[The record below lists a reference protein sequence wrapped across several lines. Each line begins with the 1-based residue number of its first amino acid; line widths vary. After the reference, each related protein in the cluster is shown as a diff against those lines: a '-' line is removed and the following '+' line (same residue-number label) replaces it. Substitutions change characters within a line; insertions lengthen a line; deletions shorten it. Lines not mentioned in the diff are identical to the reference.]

1 MKHSVFSYYLFKGLK
16 GEAMGS
22 DNKIELGE
30 LAEYL
35 YRKVPEISMKEDKN
49 KPQNPVFIGS
59 DLKRILLD
67 LR

>member
-1 MKHSVFSYYLFKGLK
+1 
-16 GEAMGS
+16 MGTDS
-22 DNKIELGE
+22 KIELGE

-35 YRKVPEISMKEDKN
+35 YRKIPELSTSEDN
-49 KPQNPVFIGS
+49 ENIQHPEFIGS

>member
-1 MKHSVFSYYLFKGLK
+1 
-16 GEAMGS
+16 MGS

>member
-1 MKHSVFSYYLFKGLK
+1 MKHSVFSYFLFKGLN
-16 GEAMGS
+16 GEAMGADS
-22 DNKIELGE
+22 KIELGE

-35 YRKVPEISMKEDKN
+35 YRKIPELSNLEDNKN
-49 KPQNPVFIGS
+49 IQNPEFIGS

>member
-1 MKHSVFSYYLFKGLK
+1 
-16 GEAMGS
+16 MGS
-22 DNKIELGE
+22 DDKIEIGE

-35 YRKVPEISMKEDKN
+35 YRKVPEASKKEDN
-49 KPQNPVFIGS
+49 SMQQNPEFIGS